1 MKAQEPW
8 KGEPKDSLT
17 VSLITTYVFLRGRNR
32 KTNLT
37 GFNSSKQFYLPRFFT
52 SKGQVLELAAGKKKC
67 MSSIQEFYDT
77 ERFPDISNIPFQLEI
92 G

>member
-1 MKAQEPW
+1 MSVVHKNEITAIKKAQEPW
-8 KGEPKDSLT
+8 KGEPTDSLI

-52 SKGQVLELAAGKKKC
+52 FKGQIPVLEPAAGKKVHDQH
-67 MSSIQEFYDT
+67 S
-77 ERFPDISNIPFQLEI
+77 RVL
-92 G
+92 